1 MKIKI
6 TAIVIIVLVVSSSAL
21 NTLFLHNEIQ
31 RLISLTESL
40 KPDEPPESALA
51 DAEELRD
58 EFMKVEKIMSITVNH
73 NDLTDIEE
81 IFSEMIGYLKVE
93 DYDGARVA
101 KSRLEDALKHLRRLT
116 GINID
121 AVI

>member
-6 TAIVIIVLVVSSSAL
+6 TAIVIIVLVLSSSAL

-51 DAEELRD
+51 DAEELRV

-116 GINID
+116 GLNID

>member
-6 TAIVIIVLVVSSSAL
+6 TAIVIIVLVLSSSAL

-51 DAEELRD
+51 DAEELRV